1 MSLWR
6 CPRVFYQVS
15 KRKRK
20 LLGVLFPIGVG
31 SRALI
36 DQKETAL
43 REEKM
48 AMNPQILQALQS
60 LSSQLEGVVGRL
72 EKLESTGVSAPG
84 GGAAPAAAPSGGGG
98 GGGDASVVSTQ
109 CISALDILVSRI
121 HSITSD

>member
-36 DQKETAL
+36 DQKETL

-98 GGGDASVVSTQ
+98 GGDASVVSNQ
-109 CISALDILVSRI
+109 CISALDILVSR
-121 HSITSD
+121 TSASPLDHV